1 MDKSIHS
8 VDQNLEEKTDRII
21 ELESNMMSINNQV
34 SEINQDNVNRREEL
48 ARLQVDS

>member
-8 VDQNLEEKTDRII
+8 VDQNLAEKADRII
-21 ELESNMMSINNQV
+21 ELESNVMSINNQV
-34 SEINQDNVNRREEL
+34 SEIIQDNVNRREEL